1 MSELSRTVR
10 TGERASVRIDTILT
24 SVLLGELLAPSDDV
38 WLVSPWIS
46 DVEILDN
53 NRGSYDA
60 IFGDVPPGTCRFSD
74 TLARIS
80 AAGARVH
87 VVTRPDPHNDD
98 FVRRLHSEVPAG
110 RVRVVRAPDVHEKT
124 LCGGEWILSGSMNF
138 TVRGM
143 AVNEESITYKVGG
156 PDAAQAR
163 LDLAQRWGDI
173 G

>member
-10 TGERASVRIDTILT
+10 TGERAGVRVDTILT
-24 SVLLGELLAPSDDV
+24 AVLLRELLAPSDDL
-38 WLVSPWIS
+38 WLVSPWIT
-46 DVEILDN
+46 DVEVLDN
-53 NRGSYDA
+53 SRGSYDA
-60 IFGDVPPGTCRFSD
+60 IFGDVPPGTCRFSE
-74 TLARIS
+74 TLARIC

-98 FVRRLHSEVPAG
+98 FIRRLHSEAPEG
-110 RVRVVRAPDVHEKT
+110 RATVVRAPDVHEKT
-124 LCGGEWILSGSMNF
+124 LCGDDWLFSGSMNF

-163 LDLAQRWGDI
+163 LDLTQRWEGLK
-173 G
+173 